1 VGASFPGRIQG
12 KTKERQGSGEADGKE
27 YMALLDSYMYNKWRE
42 REREWDCRKHHTSFD
57 RSPSMLRSSLGFTV
71 ASFIDKNCMM
81 QQDQFNVLM
90 LAMISM

>member
-42 REREWDCRKHHTSFD
+42 RERENGIAGSIIHLSIEALLC
-57 RSPSMLRSSLGFTV
+57 
-71 ASFIDKNCMM
+71 
-81 QQDQFNVLM
+81 
-90 LAMISM
+90 